1 MHVILSGS
9 LCMFHINRS
18 VSNGPSTVSRITQ
31 PVIHY
36 NITMDT
42 TPVFQSSFSIRSLL
56 SVDDKVDAPIPNHS
70 ENSSEDEAKT
80 MGSNSSSSSKS
91 NAKPAFTYSALIV
104 MAIWSSSEKRLTLS
118 GICKWIADNFP
129 YYRSRKSVWQNS
141 IRHNLSLNPFF
152 VRVPR
157 ALDDPG
163 RGHYW
168 ALDPYAEDLSIGET
182 TGRLR
187 RSNWPQNAQMA
198 RAKVTGHPYQ
208 RMPQYSHIH
217 AHPHAQHIKSQG
229 AYFPIL
235 DHHQAAMLQHY
246 HAMMHSH
253 QMMQQPHQQ
262 HPQMHQPQKHLYPHI
277 QEQHSQLRHHHYHF
291 HQE

>member
-1 MHVILSGS
+1 M
-9 LCMFHINRS
+9 N
-18 VSNGPSTVSRITQ
+18 
-31 PVIHY
+31 
-36 NITMDT
+36 T

-56 SVDDKVDAPIPNHS
+56 SVDKKVDAPIPNPNPNQSGS
-70 ENSSEDEAKT
+70 ENTSEDEAK
-80 MGSNSSSSSKS
+80 SSSSSSSSIGSVKSNS

-104 MAIWSSSEKRLTLS
+104 MAIWSSTEKRLTLS

-187 RSNWPQNAQMA
+187 RSNWPANGQMG
-198 RAKVTGHPYQ
+198 RMPKVTGHGHPYQ
-208 RMPQYSHIH
+208 RLPQPQPQYTHYSH
-217 AHPHAQHIKSQG
+217 QMKSHG
-229 AYFPIL
+229 AYFPSSIV
-235 DHHQAAMLQHY
+235 DHHHHAAMLQHY
-246 HAMMHSH
+246 HAMMHRH
-253 QMMQQPHQQ
+253 QMMQHTQHQM
-262 HPQMHQPQKHLYPHI
+262 HPQKSLHSHL
-277 QEQHSQLRHHHYHF
+277 QEQHPQLRHHHYHF

>member
-1 MHVILSGS
+1 
-9 LCMFHINRS
+9 
-18 VSNGPSTVSRITQ
+18 
-31 PVIHY
+31 
-36 NITMDT
+36 MDT
-42 TPVFQSSFSIRSLL
+42 TPIFQSSFSIRSLL
-56 SVDDKVDAPIPNHS
+56 SVDKKEESPISKH
-70 ENSSEDEAKT
+70 NSGSSFSSCSSSS
-80 MGSNSSSSSKS
+80 SNSSSDSMAAKS

-129 YYRSRKSVWQNS
+129 YYRTRKSVWQNS

-187 RSNWPQNAQMA
+187 RSNWQQNTVA
-198 RAKVTGHPYQ
+198 RPKVTGHPYQ
-208 RMPQYSHIH
+208 RMPYYGHGHGNGPYIK
-217 AHPHAQHIKSQG
+217 AHS
-229 AYFPIL
+229 AYFPIM
-235 DHHQAAMLQHY
+235 DHQHHAAMVQHY
-246 HAMMHSH
+246 QAMMHRY
-253 QMMQQPHQQ
+253 QMMPHPHHHQHQHQHQHQ
-262 HPQMHQPQKHLYPHI
+262 HPHSHFIQQSKPLHI
-277 QEQHSQLRHHHYHF
+277 QEPYHHTRYHL

>member
-1 MHVILSGS
+1 
-9 LCMFHINRS
+9 
-18 VSNGPSTVSRITQ
+18 
-31 PVIHY
+31 
-36 NITMDT
+36 MDT

-56 SVDDKVDAPIPNHS
+56 SVDEKVDAPTPNLTG
-70 ENSSEDEAKT
+70 NSSADEAKT
-80 MGSNSSSSSKS
+80 MASDSSSKS
-91 NAKPAFTYSALIV
+91 HAKPAFTYSALIV

-187 RSNWPQNAQMA
+187 RSNWPQNAQMG

-208 RMPQYSHIH
+208 RMPQYAHLH
-217 AHPHAQHIKSQG
+217 AHAHAQHIKSQG
-229 AYFPIL
+229 AYFPVL

-246 HAMMHSH
+246 HAMMHRH
-253 QMMQQPHQQ
+253 QMMPHPHLQPPQVHPQQP
-262 HPQMHQPQKHLYPHI
+262 KLLYPHLH
-277 QEQHSQLRHHHYHF
+277 EQHLQLRHHHLHF

>member
-1 MHVILSGS
+1 
-9 LCMFHINRS
+9 
-18 VSNGPSTVSRITQ
+18 
-31 PVIHY
+31 
-36 NITMDT
+36 MDT

-56 SVDDKVDAPIPNHS
+56 SVDDKVDAPISNHS
-70 ENSSEDEAKT
+70 GNSSEDEPKT
-80 MGSNSSSSSKS
+80 MGSSSSSNSKS

-187 RSNWPQNAQMA
+187 RSNWPQNAQMG

-208 RMPQYSHIH
+208 RLPQYNHIH
-217 AHPHAQHIKSQG
+217 TQHFKSQG
-229 AYFPIL
+229 VYFPIL
-235 DHHQAAMLQHY
+235 DHHQAATLQHY
-246 HAMMHSH
+246 HAMVHRH
-253 QMMQQPHQQ
+253 QMMQHPHQQ
-262 HPQMHQPQKHLYPHI
+262 HPQMHPQQQKHLYPHLN
-277 QEQHSQLRHHHYHF
+277 EQHLQLRHHHFHF

>member
-1 MHVILSGS
+1 
-9 LCMFHINRS
+9 
-18 VSNGPSTVSRITQ
+18 
-31 PVIHY
+31 
-36 NITMDT
+36 MDA

-56 SVDDKVDAPIPNHS
+56 SGDKKVESPIP
-70 ENSSEDEAKT
+70 EDEGRVL
-80 MGSNSSSSSKS
+80 GSAGSSPNSSSPSGKS

-187 RSNWPQNAQMA
+187 RSNWPQNQAG
-198 RAKVTGHPYQ
+198 RAKGSGHHPYQ
-208 RMPQYSHIH
+208 RTPHYDH
-217 AHPHAQHIKSQG
+217 AHAHAQHIKTHN
-229 AYFPIL
+229 AYL
-235 DHHQAAMLQHY
+235 SMVEHHHHAVMMQHY
-246 HAMMHSH
+246 HAALLRGH
-253 QMMQQPHQQ
+253 QMMQHPQQ
-262 HPQMHQPQKHLYPHI
+262 HHAPLYYQQKHLH
-277 QEQHSQLRHHHYHF
+277 LRGTT
-291 HQE
+291 

>member
-1 MHVILSGS
+1 
-9 LCMFHINRS
+9 
-18 VSNGPSTVSRITQ
+18 
-31 PVIHY
+31 
-36 NITMDT
+36 MDT

-56 SVDDKVDAPIPNHS
+56 SVGKKEDSPTSKH
-70 ENSSEDEAKT
+70 NS
-80 MGSNSSSSSKS
+80 GNSSSSSSNSSTDSLTAKS

-118 GICKWIADNFP
+118 GICKWIAENFP
-129 YYRSRKSVWQNS
+129 YYRTRKSVWQNS

-187 RSNWPQNAQMA
+187 RSNWPQNPVT
-198 RAKVTGHPYQ
+198 RPKVTGHPYQ
-208 RMPQYSHIH
+208 RVS
-217 AHPHAQHIKSQG
+217 PHYGYGNGPYIKTHS
-229 AYFPIL
+229 AYFPIV
-235 DHHQAAMLQHY
+235 DHQHHAAMVQHY
-246 HAMMHSH
+246 QTMMHRY
-253 QMMQQPHQQ
+253 QMMPHPHHHQQPHQHPHPHLIQ
-262 HPQMHQPQKHLYPHI
+262 QSKTFHPQEPLYHHAYHL
-277 QEQHSQLRHHHYHF
+277 

>member
-1 MHVILSGS
+1 MA
-9 LCMFHINRS
+9 MN
-18 VSNGPSTVSRITQ
+18 
-31 PVIHY
+31 
-36 NITMDT
+36 T

-56 SVDDKVDAPIPNHS
+56 SVDKKVDAPIPNPNPNQSGS
-70 ENSSEDEAKT
+70 ENTSEDEAK
-80 MGSNSSSSSKS
+80 SSSSSPIGSVKS
-91 NAKPAFTYSALIV
+91 NSTAKPAFTYSALIV

-129 YYRSRKSVWQNS
+129 YYRSRKNVWQNS

-187 RSNWPQNAQMA
+187 RSQMG
-198 RAKVTGHPYQ
+198 RMPKVTGHGHPYQ
-208 RMPQYSHIH
+208 RIPQPHYTHYSH
-217 AHPHAQHIKSQG
+217 PMKSHG
-229 AYFPIL
+229 AYFPSSL
-235 DHHQAAMLQHY
+235 VDHHHHQAAMLQHY
-246 HAMMHSH
+246 HVIMHRH
-253 QMMQQPHQQ
+253 QMMQHTQLQQPH
-262 HPQMHQPQKHLYPHI
+262 HSHL
-277 QEQHSQLRHHHYHF
+277 QEQHPPLRHHHYHF